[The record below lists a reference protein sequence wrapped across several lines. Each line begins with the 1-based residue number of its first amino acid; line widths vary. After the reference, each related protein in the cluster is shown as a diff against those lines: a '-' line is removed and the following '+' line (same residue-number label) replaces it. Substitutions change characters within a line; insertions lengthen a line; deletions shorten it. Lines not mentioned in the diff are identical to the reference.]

1 MMEKQTEA
9 SAMKSNSVGA
19 SIKLGYGLY
28 TSHFSNTFRAT
39 WLPALLFSVCFAA
52 LGVLSV
58 VKLPAL
64 TTAGVQNE
72 AQLQVLGRDYVWLL
86 AAFGVLTVVGGLIE
100 TVFYS
105 CGLSL
110 LRGHKATGS
119 MNLCKWR
126 PLLDRT
132 AAWRTIKAVL
142 SILLLHAIP
151 VVLLSL
157 WYAFKLRHVLAAP
170 GSHYVWTVFTVIAGV
185 IFALALTP
193 TLFVGMKY
201 VLNDDE
207 RFWPLL
213 KTDYLPAMRHLGFML
228 AVVISCAA
236 IVLLATYVLQQPAVI
251 LTVANCQSSAG
262 VANGDP
268 SGMPSYMTAL
278 TAAIFFISGF
288 AQAYIRLSA
297 LFPLYYMYGSI
308 DTQEAERKR
317 YRNEIKSQDY
327 DTLTVH

>member
-1 MMEKQTEA
+1 MEKQTET

-58 VKLPAL
+58 AKLPAF
-64 TTAGVQNE
+64 TAVGLQNE
-72 AQLQVLGRDYVWLL
+72 AQLQAAGKEYVWLL
-86 AAFGVLTVVGGLIE
+86 AAFGLLAVAGGIIE

-110 LRGHKATGS
+110 LRSHKATGS
-119 MNLCKWR
+119 MNVCKWR
-126 PLLDRT
+126 PRLDRT
-132 AAWRTIKAVL
+132 AAWRTIKAAL
-142 SILLLHAIP
+142 SILLLHAVP
-151 VVLLSL
+151 VIVFGL
-157 WYAFKLRHVLAAP
+157 WYAFKLRHVLASP
-170 GSHYVWTVFTVIAGV
+170 GSHYAWTALTVIVAA

-193 TLFVGMKY
+193 ALFVGMKY
-201 VLNDDE
+201 VLNDGE

-236 IVLLATYVLQQPAVI
+236 IVLAATYVLQQPAVI
-251 LTVANCQSSAG
+251 LTVANSQSSAG

-288 AQAYIRLSA
+288 AQAYIRLSV

-308 DTQEAERKR
+308 DTQEAERKQ
-317 YRNEIKSQDY
+317 YRNELKSQQY
-327 DTLTVH
+327 DTLTVY